1 MLSAFASGFL
11 IFAWFATAL
20 FQIAAALGA
29 PLGEYMNGGQKPG
42 RLTNSMRI
50 VAGIQALVLLG
61 IAGHYVAQLGLLDP
75 VLPEA
80 QNNVVNWLLVGLTAI
95 STLLNNLSKSPKE
108 RKLWGR
114 VTATM
119 LVAAVLVA
127 LAI

>member
-29 PLGEYMNGGQKPG
+29 PLGEYINGGQSAGVLNTSK
-42 RLTNSMRI
+42 RI
-50 VAGIQALVLLG
+50 LAGIQALVLLG

-75 VLPEA
+75 LLPEA
-80 QNNVVNWLLVGLTAI
+80 QNNIVNWVLVGLTAI
-95 STLLNNLSKSPKE
+95 SALLNNLSKSPKE

-119 LVAAVLVA
+119 LLAAVLVA
-127 LAI
+127 LNL